1 METFPASRYLIPVI
15 YFPGTG
21 RFAMRWKAVLPLSAV
36 FLGLLILSPARIAS
50 LASVAMAPQSST
62 AQPVVLELFTSEG
75 CSSCPPADAFLKR
88 LDDAGRV
95 GDVEV
100 IAIEEHVDYWD
111 HLGWRDPFSSPE
123 WTTRQEQYAKA
134 FGRNGIYTPQLVV
147 NGRNELVG
155 SSEREALRSIS
166 STAKLSDAAIRIS
179 AINLSSKSAELAIT
193 IEAPPSNLRSEDL
206 WLAVTE
212 RGLSSSV
219 LRGENE
225 GRNLT
230 HAAVLRSL
238 TRVRIQ
244 DTGPSRTAE
253 AKTSVPLERI
263 WKREN
268 LRIVVFLQEPKTL
281 HISGAAASQLPAS
294 EIR

>member
-1 METFPASRYLIPVI
+1 MLWKVPLALSTVILGLFALRLAPASSLTARAHSA
-15 YFPGTG
+15 PGTSG
-21 RFAMRWKAVLPLSAV
+21 S
-36 FLGLLILSPARIAS
+36 
-50 LASVAMAPQSST
+50 
-62 AQPVVLELFTSEG
+62 QPVVLELFTSEG

-100 IAIEEHVDYWD
+100 IPIEEHVDYWD
-111 HLGWRDPFSSPE
+111 QLGWRDPFSSHD
-123 WTTRQEQYAKA
+123 WTARQEQYARA
-134 FGRNGIYTPQLVV
+134 LGLRGIYTPQLVV

-155 SSEREALRSIS
+155 SSQREALQSI
-166 STAKLSDAAIRIS
+166 TAAGKFSGAAIRIS
-179 AINLSSKSAELAIT
+179 TVNVSAESVQFSIAIDDASPET
-193 IEAPPSNLRSEDL
+193 HSAEL

-212 RGLSSSV
+212 RGLSSNV

-238 TRVRIQ
+238 TRI
-244 DTGPSRTAE
+244 RTEHVGAPGSYE
-253 AKTSVPLERI
+253 AKASIPLERI

-268 LRIVVFLQEPKTL
+268 LRFVVFLQEPKTL
-281 HISGAAASQLPAS
+281 HIFAAAASQLP
-294 EIR
+294 R